1 MDGIF
6 ERAKPLLG
14 DDGIAKL
21 SAARVAVFGVGG
33 VGSYAVEALARA
45 GIGALDL
52 FDGDTVADSNRNR
65 QLIALTST
73 VGLPKA
79 QVAADRVR
87 DINPTCQVTPH
98 VLFYLPENADT
109 VDLAA
114 YDFVID
120 AVDTVAAKLELAVR
134 CKDAGV
140 PLIASMGTGNKWD
153 PTAFRV
159 SDIFATHT
167 CPLARVMR
175 RELTARGITAL
186 PVVWSPEKPSVSS
199 VDDDG
204 KRVPASLSF
213 VPPAA
218 GLLLAGYVIQTLLG
232 RAFPVK

>member
-6 ERAKPLLG
+6 ERSKPLFG
-14 DDGIAKL
+14 DDGVAKL

-73 VGLPKA
+73 VGQPKA

-87 DINPTCQVTPH
+87 DINPVCQVTAQT
-98 VLFYLPENADT
+98 LFYLPENADT
-109 VDLAA
+109 VDLAV

-175 RELTARGITAL
+175 RELTARGVTAL
-186 PVVWSPEKPSVSS
+186 PVVWSPEKPAVSG

-232 RAFPVK
+232 RKFDGK

>member
-134 CKDAGV
+134 CQAAGV

-186 PVVWSPEKPSVSS
+186 PVVWSPEKPSVSG

>member
-6 ERAKPLLG
+6 ERSKPLFG
-14 DDGIAKL
+14 DDGVARL

-73 VGLPKA
+73 VGQPKA

-87 DINPTCQVTPH
+87 DIHPTCQVTPH

-109 VDLAA
+109 VDLAV

-120 AVDTVAAKLELAVR
+120 AVDTVSAKLELAVR

-186 PVVWSPEKPSVSS
+186 PVVWSPEKPAVSG
-199 VDDDG
+199 VDNDG

-232 RAFPVK
+232 RKFDGK

>member
-6 ERAKPLLG
+6 ERSKPLFG
-14 DDGIAKL
+14 DDGVAKL

-73 VGLPKA
+73 VGQPKA

-87 DINPTCQVTPH
+87 DINPACQVTAQT
-98 VLFYLPENADT
+98 LFYLPENADT
-109 VDLAA
+109 VDLTV

-175 RELTARGITAL
+175 RELTARGVTAL
-186 PVVWSPEKPSVSS
+186 PVVWSPEKPAVSG

-218 GLLLAGYVIQTLLG
+218 GLLLASFVIHTLLG
-232 RAFPVK
+232 KPFPAK